1 MTASLDAIY
10 KNSRWAIGQNSSML
24 AALQQKAAT
33 GQEVNRVSDNPTDSN
48 QILSLLTD
56 SRTKEQ
62 TLKTLDEM
70 ISTLDLSASVIQSIT
85 SEFGRARASLTSTM
99 SGTLNVELRQTLA
112 ADLDNILEEMV
123 SLVNTQ
129 RMGQSLFAG
138 ADSEALPYTVERD
151 KQGHIIRVNYQGSL
165 EERNVKITE
174 GLEVSGV
181 LTGPALFSSR
191 QQGEPVFYGQTGA
204 AAGPGTSS
212 IRGDVQ
218 LTVTGSAGNWQ
229 LSIDGGVNV
238 VNVNGTESNVAV
250 VHSETGQVLYV
261 DATGILQTGT
271 EPVRVSGTYDLFNAL
286 ISARDLLMNEQNYSE
301 AQLQSML
308 SDTVQSMDEVNQ
320 RLVQAFPVVGGRLQ
334 VLTNFKESIKD
345 MKLAT
350 EEDISRLQD
359 TDITQVAIDLARYE
373 MLYQM
378 SLSVAARMFSMSLL
392 DFMQ

>member
-1 MTASLDAIY
+1 MTYSLDAIY
-10 KNSRWAIGQNSSML
+10 KNSRWAIGQNSSIL

-62 TLKTLDEM
+62 TLKTMSEM

-151 KQGHIIRVNYQGSL
+151 EQGHIIRVNYQGSL

-181 LTGPALFSSR
+181 LTGPALFSS
-191 QQGEPVFYGQTGA
+191 QQRGEPVFYGQTGA
-204 AAGPGTSS
+204 AAGTGTSS

-229 LSIDGGVNV
+229 LSIDGGLNV
-238 VNVNGTESNVAV
+238 VNVTGTETNVAV
-250 VHSETGQVLYV
+250 VHSETGKVLYV
-261 DATGILQTGT
+261 DATGIQQAGT
-271 EPVRVSGTYDLFNAL
+271 EPVRIPGTYDLFNAL
-286 ISARDLLMNEQNYSE
+286 ISARDLLKNDQNYSE

-334 VLTNFKESIKD
+334 VLTNFKESIED

-350 EEDISRLQD
+350 DEDISRLQD

-392 DFMQ
+392 DFMR

>member
-1 MTASLDAIY
+1 MTYSLDAIY
-10 KNSRWAIGQNSSML
+10 KNSRWAIGQNASIL

-62 TLKTLDEM
+62 TLKTMDEM

-85 SEFGRARASLTSTM
+85 SEFGRARTSLTSTM

-112 ADLDNILEEMV
+112 AGLDNILEEMV

-151 KQGHIIRVNYQGSL
+151 EQGHITRVNYQGSL

-181 LTGPALFSSR
+181 LTGPALFSS
-191 QQGEPVFYGQTGA
+191 QQRGEPVFYGQTGA
-204 AAGPGTSS
+204 AAGTGTSS

-250 VHSETGQVLYV
+250 VHSETGKVLYV
-261 DATGILQTGT
+261 DATGIQQAGA
-271 EPVRVSGTYDLFNAL
+271 EPVRIPGTYDLFNVL
-286 ISARDLLMNEQNYSE
+286 ISTRDLLKNDQNYSE
-301 AQLQSML
+301 AQLRSML

-334 VLTNFKESIKD
+334 VLTNFKESIED

-350 EEDISRLQD
+350 DENISRIQD

-378 SLSVAARMFSMSLL
+378 SLSVASRMFSMSLL

>member
-151 KQGHIIRVNYQGSL
+151 EQGHIIRVNYQGSL